1 MEERELPAAVSTLPA
16 YHEIPEMTAGAALLG
31 FLPAFRDLETHEV
44 HLSVNEDGKLA
55 SVHLLENLPD
65 HWVIERD
72 ETGRIT
78 ELKDGIVAGFMRHE
92 HFYTRADLAR
102 LPWDA

>member
-1 MEERELPAAVSTLPA
+1 MHERETSAASQTMPA
-16 YHEIPEMTAGAALLG
+16 YHEIPEMAAGAALLG
-31 FLPAFRDLETHEV
+31 FLPAFRDLETDEV
-44 HLSVNEDGKLA
+44 HLSVNEHGKLA

-72 ETGRIT
+72 EAGRIT
-78 ELKDGIVAGFMRHE
+78 ELKEGIIAGFMRHE
-92 HFYTRADLAR
+92 RFYTRAELAR